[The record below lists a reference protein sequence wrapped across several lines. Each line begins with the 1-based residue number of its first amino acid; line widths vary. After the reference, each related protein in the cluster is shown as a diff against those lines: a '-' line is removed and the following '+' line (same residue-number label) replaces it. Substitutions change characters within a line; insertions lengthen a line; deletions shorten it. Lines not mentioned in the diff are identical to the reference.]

1 MTDYEKLNDICTEID
16 VLISHHVLNSTP
28 EFQTWHLNVRRF
40 LANRYGKDSIEYN
53 EFEKIHFQMT
63 LYTPS
68 TPTSSFVEKCKKG
81 LLVAKGMLKTYLQ
94 EMEQEAIVK
103 KDEVVFK
110 DKSKVFIV
118 HGHDGE
124 LKSEVAR
131 LIEKQGLSAIILS
144 EKTNAGK
151 TIIEKFEKHSDVGAA
166 VLLFTADDVGKA
178 KNGSELASRARQNVV
193 LEAGYFMAKLG
204 RENTI
209 IIYEDGVELPSDIMG
224 MVYTNKSN
232 WKVDL
237 LKELRNIGYNID
249 FNLLYS
255 E

>member
-1 MTDYEKLNDICTEID
+1 MKDI
-16 VLISHHVLNSTP
+16 
-28 EFQTWHLNVRRF
+28 
-40 LANRYGKDSIEYN
+40 GKDGGIKTQVN
-53 EFEKIHFQMT
+53 LNKTKI
-63 LYTPS
+63 
-68 TPTSSFVEKCKKG
+68 
-81 LLVAKGMLKTYLQ
+81 
-94 EMEQEAIVK
+94 
-103 KDEVVFK
+103 
-110 DKSKVFIV
+110 FIV

-131 LIEKQGLSAIILS
+131 LIEKQDISAVILS
-144 EKTNAGK
+144 EKVNAGQ
-151 TIIEKFEKHSDVGAA
+151 TIMEKFEKNSDVGAA

-178 KNGSELASRARQNVV
+178 KNGSELAPRARQNV
-193 LEAGYFMAKLG
+193 GYFMAKLD

-232 WKVDL
+232 WEVDL
-237 LKELRNIGYNID
+237 VKELRNIGYNID